1 MKDCPDL
8 TKLTAQEKAEF
19 WSTADP
25 RELKMLGDRL
35 LAESLPHVES
45 SVPREEVSRL
55 AVERRQRLGWSLEE
69 ISETLGVTTEIL
81 AAWEEDRV
89 KPPECLP
96 LVLSRL
102 GETNSSS

>member
-8 TKLTAQEKAEF
+8 TKLSAQEKAEF
-19 WSTADP
+19 WSNNDP

-45 SVPREEVSRL
+45 STPREEV
-55 AVERRQRLGWSLEE
+55 RQRAAESRQKLGWSLEKL
-69 ISETLGVTTEIL
+69 SETLGVTTEVL

-102 GETNSSS
+102 GESAG

>member
-8 TKLTAQEKAEF
+8 TKLSPEEKAEF
-19 WSTADP
+19 WQNTDP
-25 RELKMLGDRL
+25 RELKRLGDRL

-45 SVPREEVSRL
+45 SVPREQVS
-55 AVERRQRLGWSLEE
+55 QRAAQSREKLGWSLEQL
-69 ISETLGVTTEIL
+69 SETLGVTTQVL

-96 LVLSRL
+96 MVLDKLRSPC
-102 GETNSSS
+102 E